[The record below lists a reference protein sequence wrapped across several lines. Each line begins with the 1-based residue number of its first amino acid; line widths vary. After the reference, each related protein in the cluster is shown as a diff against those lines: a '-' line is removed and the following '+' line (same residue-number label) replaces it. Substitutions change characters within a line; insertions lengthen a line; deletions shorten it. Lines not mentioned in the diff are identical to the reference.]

1 MPAIPSHLKPLY
13 TAEMIRSRT
22 AELGASI
29 SVWAEE
35 VWKTSHT
42 DLLAIP
48 VLRGGIFFYA
58 DLVRQIRTSVEIAP
72 ARTWAYEQKAED
84 DAPERKPNEL
94 ASVQVDLGSVPA
106 RGRSVLVVDDICDSG
121 RSLAVLS
128 AALKDAGAREVKAA
142 VLVTRKVE
150 NQAYAPAWSGFDYA
164 GKEWIV
170 GYGMDDS
177 ERWRNL
183 PGVFIITQA

>member
-1 MPAIPSHLKPLY
+1 M
-13 TAEMIRSRT
+13 
-22 AELGASI
+22 
-29 SVWAEE
+29 
-35 VWKTSHT
+35 
-42 DLLAIP
+42 
-48 VLRGGIFFYA
+48 A
-58 DLVRQIRTSVEIAP
+58 DENS
-72 ARTWAYEQKAED
+72 
-84 DAPERKPNEL
+84 PERKPNEL
-94 ASVQVDLGSVPA
+94 ASVQVDLAAVPA

-128 AALKDAGAREVKAA
+128 AALKEAGAREVRAA

-150 NQAYAPAWSGFDYA
+150 SQAYSPEWSGFDYS